1 MKAFRHA
8 SLSSSLRLS
17 NNTTCCC
24 PQDGLFSFT
33 SISTAVAC
41 RTPHARPFTHSLRLS
56 NNMCVRERQERVESV
71 WMCVYMCRYIHTHT
85 HTNTHTHT
93 SPYTV
98 RTRSRE
104 DPCHRDCSLH
114 LLQLNSNQTA
124 DASSGPSVRLST
136 CISFIVLASVV
147 SAEHSVAA
155 P

>member
-1 MKAFRHA
+1 
-8 SLSSSLRLS
+8 LSSSLRLS

-56 NNMCVRERQERVESV
+56 NNMCVRERQRARVCVSV
-71 WMCVYMCRYIHTHT
+71 CVYMCRYT
-85 HTNTHTHT
+85 HTNTHTLSLSHTHT
-93 SPYTV
+93 SSYTV

-104 DPCHRDCSLH
+104 DPCHRDCSFH